1 MQNNL
6 AAKFAANKTQKNEHG
21 KAIFWQQHS
30 DVVLNERQRTILN
43 LYLDGYE
50 GKFTAKNYAKLSDV
64 SPDTALRDIRDLVAR
79 GLLRPLEGMQRNVEY
94 EIMIENGK

>member
-1 MQNNL
+1 ML
-6 AAKFAANKTQKNEHG
+6 R
-21 KAIFWQQHS
+21 KAIFWQQRS
-30 DVVLNERQRTILN
+30 DVAINERQRTVLN

-50 GKFTAKNYAKLSDV
+50 GKLTAKNYAKLSGV

-94 EIMIENGK
+94 EILIENDK